1 MARVSY
7 MTVGSNK
14 LEAAKV
20 FYDGLLGSIGMKG
33 VYEHPSGGRLYRGK
47 GTGLFGVLGPH
58 DGQPAC
64 VGNGMM
70 GGFDFESREEV
81 LMNLLLIELESF
93 AGVERAAP
101 DFAAAVEVGVGGAGD
116 VVHVGLTAGERKR
129 DERAE
134 GESEAAFHL
143 GRRMWGMEWGR
154 TGDTRG
160 ARSRTPS
167 LCRRTGS
174 ASMRR

>member
-20 FYDGLLGSIGMKG
+20 FYDALLGSIGMKG

-47 GTGLFGVLGPH
+47 GTGLFGVLGPY
-58 DGQPAC
+58 DGEAAC

-81 LMNLLLIELESF
+81 DAFHARAIELGGRCE
-93 AGVERAAP
+93 GAP
-101 DFAAAVEVGVGGAGD
+101 
-116 VVHVGLTAGERKR
+116 GERMPGAYFAYFR
-129 DERAE
+129 DLD
-134 GESEAAFHL
+134 GNK
-143 GRRMWGMEWGR
+143 
-154 TGDTRG
+154 
-160 ARSRTPS
+160 
-167 LCRRTGS
+167 LCGYKFG
-174 ASMRR
+174 

>member
-7 MTVGSNK
+7 MTVGSNE

-20 FYDGLLGSIGMKG
+20 FYDALLGSIGMTG

-64 VGNGMM
+64 VGNGVM

-81 LMNLLLIELESF
+81 DAFHAKAMELGGRCE
-93 AGVERAAP
+93 GAP
-101 DFAAAVEVGVGGAGD
+101 
-116 VVHVGLTAGERKR
+116 GERMPGAYFAYFR
-129 DERAE
+129 DLD
-134 GESEAAFHL
+134 GNK
-143 GRRMWGMEWGR
+143 
-154 TGDTRG
+154 
-160 ARSRTPS
+160 
-167 LCRRTGS
+167 LCGYKFG
-174 ASMRR
+174 